1 MSGTVSGGKKAAQS
15 NMKKHGKDFY
25 KRIGQKGGK
34 NSKRGGFASEK
45 IGKDGLTGAER
56 AKLAG
61 AKGGRISKRV
71 PASIKELQERITED
85 SKLFTVLQDYL
96 PSEKEIKRT
105 IRKSLKDTYD
115 E

>member
-1 MSGTVSGGKKAAQS
+1 MSGTISGGKKAAQS
-15 NMKKHGKDFY
+15 IKQRHGKNFY
-25 KRIGQKGGK
+25 KEIGRKGGK
-34 NSKRGGFASEK
+34 RSTTGGFASQK
-45 IGKDGLTGAER
+45 VGKDGLTGAER

-71 PASIKELQERITED
+71 PASIKELRERITAD

-96 PSEKEIKRT
+96 PSEKEIK
-105 IRKSLKDTYD
+105 KLLKDMYD